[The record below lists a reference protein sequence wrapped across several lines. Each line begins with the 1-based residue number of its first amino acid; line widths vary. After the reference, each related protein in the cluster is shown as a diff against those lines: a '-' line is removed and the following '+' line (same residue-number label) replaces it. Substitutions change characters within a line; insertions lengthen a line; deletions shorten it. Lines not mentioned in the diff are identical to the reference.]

1 MSDGTRIEAFLAEL
15 ERRLGR
21 ARRDGGRVVAEVRE
35 HLLDAAADEQR
46 RGRSPAEAERLALQR
61 FGSARRLARSLGA
74 RSPLTRVGRVGALAA
89 VLAGGASLAFAST
102 LDTPPVVGFVQQ
114 SHTVKTKKGNLI
126 TVLGAAR
133 LARLDPKTLK
143 PVGPTVRTPGAFY
156 VGGGLWSAVAFN
168 VFSYPFA
175 VASPD
180 GRRLAFNDRGALVI
194 FDAQRP
200 RQLARV
206 HVVPPPPESGPH
218 ARSQRGGSADDIRAA
233 AWLGKNVAVTF
244 VQHLAPPYARRVTG
258 RWIVRLDLARRR
270 VLSRTRV
277 QVEGGVGQSVSGGG
291 WLVVPVCQGRR
302 LQLVAADAAGHVKVL
317 RPAASCAA
325 TPVLGRGGDLV
336 LLGPGRTLVRVS
348 LPTGRTSRVRLDG
361 TCAALLSAPTLG
373 VTWAG
378 NRLAV
383 VASAARIVA
392 RHLPGLGACLV
403 DPATGT
409 TTRLTADGSSLLVTG
424 DRIVVS
430 GLTRNVRGAGLT
442 AFSLSGQRV
451 WHAAGDRVGQAFAI
465 GDRVF
470 LPRLVKGATVV
481 ESYDLRSG
489 RALATIRARG
499 LGLAPLSGAVVSVG

>member
-1 MSDGTRIEAFLAEL
+1 
-15 ERRLGR
+15 
-21 ARRDGGRVVAEVRE
+21 
-35 HLLDAAADEQR
+35 
-46 RGRSPAEAERLALQR
+46 
-61 FGSARRLARSLGA
+61 
-74 RSPLTRVGRVGALAA
+74 
-89 VLAGGASLAFAST
+89 
-102 LDTPPVVGFVQQ
+102 VQQ

-143 PVGPTVRTPGAFY
+143 PVGPTVRAPGAFY
-156 VGGGLWSAVAFN
+156 MGAGGGGYVVTFN
-168 VFSYPFA
+168 LFSYPLA

-180 GRRLAFNDRGALVI
+180 GRRLAFNDRGALVV
-194 FDAQRP
+194 FDAQQP
-200 RQLARV
+200 RQVARV
-206 HVVPPPPESGPH
+206 HVVPPPVESGPR

-233 AWLGKNVAVTF
+233 AWLEKNVAVTF

-258 RWIVRLDLARRR
+258 RWIVRVDLAHRR
-270 VLSRTRV
+270 VLTRTRV
-277 QVEGGVGQSVSGGG
+277 RVQGGIAPAVSGGG
-291 WLVVPVCQGRR
+291 WLVVPVCRDRR
-302 LQLVAADAAGHVKVL
+302 LHLVAADAAGHVKVL

-348 LPTGRTSRVRLDG
+348 LPAGRTSRVRLDG
-361 TCAALLSAPTLG
+361 TCAALLNAPTLG

-383 VASAARIVA
+383 AASSTRIVA
-392 RHLPGLGACLV
+392 KHLPGLGACLV
-403 DPATGT
+403 DPASGR
-409 TTRLTADGSSLLVTG
+409 TTRLTADGSTLLVAG

-442 AFSLSGQRV
+442 AFSLSGQRL
-451 WHAAGDRVGQAFAI
+451 WHAAGDRVGRAFAI

-481 ESYDLRSG
+481 ASYDLRTG
-489 RALATIRARG
+489 RALAIIRARG
-499 LGLAPLSGAVVSVG
+499 LGTAPLSGAVLSVG